1 MEIKMVARVNI
12 GSKFFN
18 MIRNSVERYLMKVY
32 CCLALLAFISYAIS
46 FSDIG
51 ISLYFSGF
59 LIPDILIISLSLRY
73 WEGSWSLIVVC
84 LTCLASHSDLLILLS
99 LTKTWEVYG
108 LIYLPLT
115 LSDNIFGLTLPSV
128 S

>member
-18 MIRNSVERYLMKVY
+18 TIRSSVERYLMKVY
-32 CCLALLAFISYAIS
+32 CYLALLAFISYAIS

-73 WEGSWSLIVVC
+73 WEGS
-84 LTCLASHSDLLILLS
+84 
-99 LTKTWEVYG
+99 
-108 LIYLPLT
+108 
-115 LSDNIFGLTLPSV
+115 
-128 S
+128 